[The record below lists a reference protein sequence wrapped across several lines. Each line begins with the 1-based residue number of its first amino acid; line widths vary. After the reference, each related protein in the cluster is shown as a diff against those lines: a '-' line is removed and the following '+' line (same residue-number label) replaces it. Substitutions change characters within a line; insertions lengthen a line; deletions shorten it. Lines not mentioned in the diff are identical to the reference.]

1 MKIAIMS
8 DSHDNWQRLA
18 DSVTKANDAECKYL
32 LFAGDLVS
40 PPGLA
45 ELEKFQGD
53 VKFVWG
59 NNEMERVGMTR
70 KMDASKIIELYG
82 DYFEGEIA
90 GVKIFMNHFPKFVE
104 LAAKSGEYDLVIH
117 GHTHDYR
124 VEQIDK
130 TILVNPGEIHGY
142 KTGKAT
148 FIIFDTSS
156 KSVKKI
162 IV

>member
-70 KMDASKIIELYG
+70 KMDSSKNIELCGDFMGAILTQKQYG
-82 DYFEGEIA
+82 EVLRSPRHECLPENLF
-90 GVKIFMNHFPKFVE
+90 
-104 LAAKSGEYDLVIH
+104 L
-117 GHTHDYR
+117 
-124 VEQIDK
+124 
-130 TILVNPGEIHGY
+130 
-142 KTGKAT
+142 
-148 FIIFDTSS
+148 
-156 KSVKKI
+156 
-162 IV
+162 